1 MIQSSKTP
9 SCVPFSFST
18 NNPGVVPKHK
28 IKGVILERFLQS
40 QYPVSRDRKAL
51 SDREMR
57 GIQSRVVS
65 NLFDKRSYQV
75 VSADRAPS
83 ESDIFEWF
91 VHGKHGCKLHRRSVA
106 NSDLQVETFLRKAG
120 VDINFQDEKTGDTPL
135 ILASRV
141 HNATLVKTLVDS
153 GATINLVN
161 KRGKAALHEAVHA
174 IDRTP
179 YRDESLF
186 STLECLVHHRADVD
200 QPLTYG
206 SRKSIAD
213 HAIPRTELRTA
224 NLFIYSAKNF
234 SISVLFD
241 LVRGGQADNPDIIR
255 SLASA
260 TNFSFDPNVRGRN
273 ELTALMTAS
282 IYGRSGCLKALL
294 ELPQI
299 DLEATVVRP
308 VKTFNKNWSAYSFAA
323 SYGHGDCANLLVD
336 KGAKKIVPALTQ
348 HEQEWLD
355 EWSDATA
362 NRNAS
367 LAFAPIALFNPFAA
381 IGMGWITGRL
391 TAQVRNI
398 EARRPQS
405 RLDTPPQE

>member
-1 MIQSSKTP
+1 MIQSSTP

-18 NNPGVVPKHK
+18 NNTGVVPKDK

-40 QYPVSRDRKAL
+40 QYPDSRDRKAL
-51 SDREMR
+51 SDQEMR

-65 NLFDKRSYQV
+65 NLFGKRSYQV
-75 VSADRAPS
+75 VSADRTPN

-91 VHGKHGCKLHRRSVA
+91 VHGKHGCKLHRRAVA
-106 NSDLQVETFLRKAG
+106 KSDIQVETFLRKAG
-120 VDINFQDEKTGDTPL
+120 VDINFPDKKTGDTPL

-141 HNATLVKTLVDS
+141 HNATLVKTLVDC

-161 KRGKAALHEAVHA
+161 KHGKDALCEAVDA

-186 STLECLVHHRADVD
+186 STLECLVHHFADVD
-200 QPLTYG
+200 QPLTTG
-206 SRKSIAD
+206 SVKSIAD
-213 HAIPRTELRTA
+213 HAVPKTELRTA
-224 NLFIYSAKNF
+224 NLFIFSAKNF
-234 SISVLFD
+234 SVGVLFD
-241 LVRGGQADNPDIIR
+241 LIRGDQADNPDIIR

-260 TNFSFDPNVRGRN
+260 TNFNPNIRGRN
-273 ELTALMTAS
+273 RLTALMVAS

-308 VKTFNKNWSAYSFAA
+308 VKTFEKNWSAYSFAA

-336 KGAKKIVPALTQ
+336 KGAKKIVPALTE

-355 EWSDATA
+355 ELSDATA
-362 NRNAS
+362 NRNAA
-367 LAFAPIALFNPFAA
+367 LAFSPLALLHPLMAVGVGF
-381 IGMGWITGRL
+381 ISGRL
-391 TAQVRNI
+391 TAQVRDI

>member
-1 MIQSSKTP
+1 MIQSSTP
-9 SCVPFSFST
+9 SCVPFSFFT
-18 NNPGVVPKHK
+18 NNTGVVPKGR

-40 QYPVSRDRKAL
+40 QYPDSRDRKAL
-51 SDREMR
+51 SDQDMR

-65 NLFDKRSYQV
+65 KLFDKRSYQV
-75 VSADRAPS
+75 VSADRAPN

-91 VHGKHGCKLHRRSVA
+91 VHGKHGCKLHRRSVS

-120 VDINFQDEKTGDTPL
+120 VDINFQDKETGDTPL

-161 KRGKAALHEAVHA
+161 KRGKNALYEAVDA

-186 STLECLVHHRADVD
+186 STLECLVRHGADVD
-200 QPLTYG
+200 QPLTTG
-206 SRKSIAD
+206 CLKSIAD
-213 HAIPRTELRTA
+213 HAVPKTELRTA
-224 NLFIYSAKNF
+224 NLFIFSAKNF
-234 SISVLFD
+234 TVSVLFD
-241 LVRGGQADNPDIIR
+241 LIRGDQADNPDIIR

-260 TNFSFDPNVRGRN
+260 TNFNPNIRGSNR
-273 ELTALMTAS
+273 LTPLMTAS

-299 DLEATVVRP
+299 DLEATVVWP
-308 VKTFNKNWSAYSFAA
+308 VKTFDKNWSAYSFAA
-323 SYGHGDCANLLVD
+323 SYGHSDCANLLVD
-336 KGAKKIVPALTQ
+336 KGAKKIVPALTE

-355 EWSDATA
+355 ELLDATEK
-362 NRNAS
+362 RNAA
-367 LAFAPIALFNPFAA
+367 LAFAPISLFNPFAA

-391 TAQVRNI
+391 IAQVGNI